1 MSVLAKIAGS
11 RRVVVCWLLMLGGL
25 AVGSGGRAA
34 SAPQPA
40 GERSGEITISGVVV
54 DENADPLPGVNIRLK
69 DSGRG
74 TSTSP
79 DGTFSITI
87 PGQGRQ
93 TLLFSFVGYKT
104 VERTFA
110 DSQRDV
116 IVEMEVDE
124 NTLSEV
130 VVTGYGVERTR
141 TELVGSVAEVSGEEL
156 EPIRPEESFQSL
168 LSGKVAGLKVSTPAG
183 GDAGKPISVKIRGQG
198 SLPTPGQQRRSTSS
212 QPLYILDGVPL
223 YDIQAEQYN
232 QAAGREELL
241 NPLASL
247 SADDIKSIS
256 VLKDASAAA
265 IYGANA
271 ANGVI
276 LIETKDG
283 GTEGVD
289 VEARISHGV
298 SRPINEVQLLNT
310 EQYVR
315 LYRETLMND
324 GVSAAEAAERVGS
337 DEVYT
342 DWDEQLMRRA
352 GFTEA
357 NLSVSGGFEQVSAR
371 VSLSYSDKETISKGN
386 DFQKY
391 GLRSRVDYSFRDVLE
406 VNLNTGIT
414 GVEKTSLGG
423 FSNVPLPPNISPY
436 EEGGSFN
443 DNSIFQDRPNPLAV
457 LQQNDNNHNSLTT
470 TNSLRFT
477 VEPTDNLSLRAL
489 GGIDYYQ
496 NRNFIYRSMKNAT
509 GNDSGGGLTIVNR
522 RNRKW
527 ITNVT
532 GNYSV
537 TLGDA
542 HAVSVLLG
550 GEAQEKNTKVLRGSG
565 TNFLNDE
572 LRVLQAAGSRTDR
585 DAASSDDNVTT
596 LSSFGELSYN
606 YDGTFFTSLNARRDA
621 SSIFGGDVRNAN
633 FASLGVSYVLTKEP
647 YFADL
652 SFLDL
657 LKLKSSFGSTGNSRI
672 GSYAAKGLYSVS
684 SQNTYAGEVGL
695 VPSTPQNKRLTWE
708 KNYKFNAGLDAT
720 LFGRLDV
727 LVEYYRNDIVDAIAS
742 ISIPHESGFTT
753 GDVNAADMR
762 NTGVEVTLGYSFF
775 PDSDWNWTLDVNAA
789 TNRNVVTK
797 LKLEDAQVSTVSGK
811 GYKVGE
817 DVRAIYGVKYA
828 GVNPENGE
836 ALFELPDGT
845 VTEDYSVASKLENRQ
860 KIGDGNPDV
869 YGGFTS
875 TLSYNNVSLTL
886 VGDYS
891 FGSDILVSNLYATDG
906 RQISFNNQSVDQLDR
921 WQKPGDETDVPRL
934 SPDAA
939 PYSVS
944 DRYLYNLDYIKFASA
959 SLRYTLPTDLANRL
973 GVTRASAFLNCTN
986 IGYVYFGD
994 APDDRNG
1001 AAEYRY
1007 RFPEAQTFT
1016 AGIDVT
1022 I

>member
-1 MSVLAKIAGS
+1 M
-11 RRVVVCWLLMLGGL
+11 LLLGCMMFGTVAQAL
-25 AVGSGGRAA
+25 AVPRAV
-34 SAPQPA
+34 A
-40 GERSGEITISGVVV
+40 GQTGEITVSGVVI
-54 DENADPLPGVNIRLK
+54 DENAAPLPGVNIRLAN
-69 DSGRG
+69 SGRG
-74 TSTSP
+74 TSTDP
-79 DGTFSITI
+79 DGEFSITI
-87 PGQGRQ
+87 SDESSR

-104 VERTFA
+104 VDRTFA
-110 DSQRDV
+110 ENRRDIV
-116 IVEMEVDE
+116 VEMEVDE
-124 NTLSEV
+124 TELSEV
-130 VVTGYGVERTR
+130 VVTGYGVKKTK
-141 TELVGSVAEVSGEEL
+141 TEIVGSVAEVSGEEL
-156 EPIRPEESFQSL
+156 QPMRPEGSFQSL
-168 LSGKVAGLKVSTPAG
+168 LSGKVAGLNVSDPSG
-183 GDAGKPISVKIRGQG
+183 GNAGKPISVKIRGQG
-198 SLPTPGQQRRSTSS
+198 SLPAPGLRRSTSS

-223 YDIQAEQYN
+223 YDIQSEQFN

-247 SADDIKSIS
+247 SADDIKSIT

-276 LIETKDG
+276 LIETKEG
-283 GTEGVD
+283 QTEGVKVD
-289 VEARISHGV
+289 ARVSRGV
-298 SRPINEVQLLNT
+298 SRPINEIKLLNT
-310 EQYVR
+310 EQYTR
-315 LYRETLMND
+315 LYQETLMNN
-324 GVSAAEAAERVGS
+324 GLSAEDAVQRVGNE
-337 DEVYT
+337 DVYT
-342 DWDEQLMRRA
+342 DWDERLMRRA
-352 GFTEA
+352 AFTET
-357 NLSVSGGFEQVSAR
+357 NLSISGGTDQISAR
-371 VSLSYSDKETISKGN
+371 VSLNYSDKETISRGT

-391 GLRSRVDYSFRDVLE
+391 GLRSRVGYSLRDILDVKLS
-406 VNLNTGIT
+406 TGIT
-414 GVEKTSLGG
+414 GIEKTSLGG

-436 EEGGSFN
+436 EEDGSFN
-443 DNSIFQDRPNPLAV
+443 DNSIFRDRPNPLAV
-457 LQQNDNNHNSLTT
+457 LEQNDNNHNSLST
-470 TNSLRFT
+470 TNSLNLT
-477 VEPTDNLSLRAL
+477 VEPVDNLRLRAL

-496 NRNFIYRSMKNAT
+496 NRNFVYRSKKNAT

-527 ITNVT
+527 ITNLT
-532 GNYSV
+532 GNYSY
-537 TLGDA
+537 TLEDA
-542 HAVSVLLG
+542 HAFSVLIG

-565 TNFLNDE
+565 TDFQSDE
-572 LRVLQAAGSRTDR
+572 LRVLQAAGNRTDR

-596 LSSFGELSYN
+596 LSGFGELSYSYN
-606 YDGTFFTSLNARRDA
+606 GKFFTSLNIRRDA
-621 SSIFGGDVRNAN
+621 SSIFGGDVQNAN
-633 FASLGVSYVLTKEP
+633 FASVGVSYVLTKEP
-647 YFADL
+647 FFEDL
-652 SFLDL
+652 SFLNV

-695 VPSTPQNKRLTWE
+695 VPSTPQNTRLTWE
-708 KNYKFNAGLDAT
+708 KNYKYNAGLDAT
-720 LFGRLDV
+720 LFGKLDV

-742 ISIPHESGFTT
+742 ISIPQESGFTT

-762 NTGVEVTLGYSFF
+762 NTGIEVTLGYSFF
-775 PDSDWNWTLDVNAA
+775 PEADLNWDLNVNAA

-797 LKLEDAQVSTVSGK
+797 LKLQDPQVSTVSGT

-817 DVRAIYGVKYA
+817 DVRTIYGVKYA

-845 VTEDYSVASKLENRQ
+845 TTEDYSVASRLENRQ
-860 KIGDGNPDV
+860 KIGDGNPNV

-875 TLSYNNVSLTL
+875 TLSYKGLSLTV

-921 WQKPGDETDVPRL
+921 WQEPGDNTDVPRL
-934 SPDAA
+934 SQDAE

-944 DRYLYNLDYIKFASA
+944 DRYIYNLDYIKLGNV
-959 SLRYTLPTDLANRL
+959 SLRYTLPSGLADRL
-973 GVTRASAFLNCTN
+973 NVKGASVFANCTN
-986 IGYVYFGD
+986 IGYIHFGD

>member
-1 MSVLAKIAGS
+1 MSIRSDIAS
-11 RRVVVCWLLMLGGL
+11 TTRTIVCWLLVLGCL
-25 AVGSGGRAA
+25 SHCDVSTA
-34 SAPQPA
+34 SAVSQTVDGRPDN
-40 GERSGEITISGVVV
+40 ITISGTVI
-54 DENADPLPGVNIRLK
+54 DENADPLPGVNIRLEG
-69 DSGRG
+69 SGRG
-74 TSTSP
+74 TSTDP

-87 PGQGRQ
+87 PDKGRQ

-104 VERTFA
+104 VKRTVEE
-110 DSQRDV
+110 SQSGV
-116 IVEMEVDE
+116 IIEMEIDQKE
-124 NTLSEV
+124 LSEV
-130 VVTGYGVERTR
+130 MVTGYGVERTR
-141 TELVGSVAEVSGEEL
+141 TELVGSVTEVSGEEL
-156 EPIRPEESFQSL
+156 QPIRPEESFQSL
-168 LSGKVAGLKVSTPAG
+168 LSGKVAGLIVNNPAG
-183 GDAGKPISVKIRGQG
+183 GNAGKPISVKIRGQG
-198 SLPTPGQQRRSTSS
+198 SLPTSGLRRSTSS

-223 YDIQAEQYN
+223 YDIQSEQYN

-247 SADDIKSIS
+247 SADDIKSVS

-276 LIETKDG
+276 LIETKGGNTDG
-283 GTEGVD
+283 IDVD
-289 VEARISHGV
+289 ARVSHGV
-298 SRPINEVQLLNT
+298 SRPINEVKLLNT
-310 EQYVR
+310 EQYTR
-315 LYRETLMND
+315 LYQETLMND
-324 GVSAAEAAERVGS
+324 GLPAEQAAQRVGNE
-337 DEVYT
+337 DVYT
-342 DWDEQLMRRA
+342 DWDERLMRRA
-352 GFTEA
+352 AFTGA
-357 NLSVSGGFEQVSAR
+357 NLSVSGGTDQVSAR

-386 DFQKY
+386 DLQKY
-391 GLRSRVDYSFRDVLE
+391 GLRSRIDYSFRDVFE

-414 GVEKTSLGG
+414 GIEKTSLGG

-436 EEGGSFN
+436 EEDGSFN

-457 LQQNDNNHNSLTT
+457 LEQNDNNHNSLAT
-470 TNSLRFT
+470 TNSLRLT
-477 VEPTDNLSLRAL
+477 VEPVDNLSLRAL

-496 NRNFIYRSMKNAT
+496 NRNFIYRSKKNAT
-509 GNDSGGGLTIVNR
+509 GTDSGGGLTIVNR

-527 ITNVT
+527 ITNLT
-532 GNYSV
+532 GNYSF
-537 TLGDA
+537 TLGES
-542 HAVSVLLG
+542 HAFSVLVG

-596 LSSFGELSYN
+596 LSGFGELSYN
-606 YDGTFFTSLNARRDA
+606 YNGKFYTSLNARRDA
-621 SSIFGGDVRNAN
+621 SSIFGGDVQNAN
-633 FASLGVSYVLTKEP
+633 FASLGVSYVLSKEAL
-647 YFADL
+647 FENL

-672 GSYAAKGLYSVS
+672 GSYASKGLYSVS
-684 SQNTYAGEVGL
+684 SQHSYAGRIGL
-695 VPSTPQNKRLTWE
+695 VPSTPQNTRLTWE
-708 KNYKFNAGLDAT
+708 KNYKFNAGIDAT
-720 LFGRLDV
+720 LFDRLDV

-753 GDVNAADMR
+753 GDVNAANMR
-762 NTGVEVTLGYSFF
+762 NTGIEVTLGYSFF
-775 PDSDWNWTLDVNAA
+775 PEAALDWNLDVNAA

-797 LKLEDAQVSTVSGK
+797 LKLDDPQISTVSGI

-817 DVRAIYGVKYA
+817 DVRTIYGVKYA
-828 GVNPENGE
+828 GVNPANGE

-845 VTEDYSVASKLENRQ
+845 ITEDYSVASKLENRQ
-860 KIGDGNPDV
+860 KIGNSNPDV
-869 YGGFTS
+869 FGGFTS
-875 TLSYNNVSLTL
+875 TLSYNNFSLTL

-921 WQKPGDETDVPRL
+921 WQEPGDKTDVPRL
-934 SPDAA
+934 SQDAE

-944 DRYLYNLDYIKFASA
+944 DRYIYNLDYVKFASA
-959 SLRYTLPTDLANRL
+959 SLRYSLPSGLADRL
-973 GVTRASAFLNCTN
+973 SVKQASAFVTGTN
-986 IGYVYFGD
+986 IGYIYFGD
-994 APDDRNG
+994 APNDQNG

-1007 RFPEAQTFT
+1007 RFPEAQTIT